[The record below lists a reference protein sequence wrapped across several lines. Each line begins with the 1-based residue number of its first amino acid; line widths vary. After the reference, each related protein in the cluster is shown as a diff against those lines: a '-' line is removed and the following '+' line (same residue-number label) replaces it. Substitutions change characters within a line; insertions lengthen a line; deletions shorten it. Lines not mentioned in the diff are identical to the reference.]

1 MFSTNSEVLLKIETL
16 EQNFASLAEQ
26 NQTLLVHVE
35 KVEEANKTLSGEIRA
50 LRDKDLNE
58 ITASFAEFQ
67 SKQEQEVGLVKVTQV
82 ELNSSLAN
90 VSKEAAEDR
99 QLVDERLSNL
109 SQETEKMEE
118 KVKSGLKVLS
128 EDVEKFNLVKDDL
141 EKRLEIDEDRIEAL
155 ENSGPAMTKN
165 LVGQLEERMTEL
177 QGNTNNT
184 LKTLEERM
192 NIADVE
198 INDVKEEQRLDKAE
212 VGKMTLIQEGI
223 ASQLAEL
230 DRNTKESWRS
240 VEDGLAG
247 RNQELQELAVKLEG
261 HGGRLNQL
269 ETDCQGLASQVRNRS
284 LAHLA
289 KLSNFLRWRRRK
301 GAPKQQDKAMLSWWQ
316 ESMDR

>member
-35 KVEEANKTLSGEIRA
+35 KVEEANKTLSEEIRA

-67 SKQEQEVGLVKVTQV
+67 SKHEQEVDLVKQEVGLVKVTQV

-198 INDVKEEQRLDKAE
+198 INDVKEEQRMDKAE

-261 HGGRLNQL
+261 HGGRLNQV
-269 ETDCQGLASQVRNRS
+269 ETDCQGLASQVRKRS

-289 KLSNFLRWRRRK
+289 KLSNSSSGGGGAKVRRSSRTR
-301 GAPKQQDKAMLSWWQ
+301 QC
-316 ESMDR
+316 

>member
-35 KVEEANKTLSGEIRA
+35 KVEEANKTLSEEIRA

-67 SKQEQEVGLVKVTQV
+67 SKHEQEVDLVKEEVGLVKVTQV

-261 HGGRLNQL
+261 HGGRLNQV
-269 ETDCQGLASQVRNRS
+269 ETECQGLASQVRKRS

-289 KLSNFLRWRRRK
+289 KLSNSSSGGG
-301 GAPKQQDKAMLSWWQ
+301 GAKVRGSSRTRQC
-316 ESMDR
+316 

>member
-35 KVEEANKTLSGEIRA
+35 KVEEANKTLSEEIRA

-67 SKQEQEVGLVKVTQV
+67 SKHEQEVDLVKEEVGLVKVTQV

-99 QLVDERLSNL
+99 QLVDERFSNL

-261 HGGRLNQL
+261 HGGRLNQV

-289 KLSNFLRWRRRK
+289 K
-301 GAPKQQDKAMLSWWQ
+301 
-316 ESMDR
+316 

>member
-35 KVEEANKTLSGEIRA
+35 KVEEANKTLSEEIRA

-67 SKQEQEVGLVKVTQV
+67 SKHDQEVDLVKEEVGLVKVTQV

-247 RNQELQELAVKLEG
+247 RNEELQELAVKLEG

-269 ETDCQGLASQVRNRS
+269 EADCQGLASQVRKRS

-289 KLSNFLRWRRRK
+289 KLSNSSSGRDGAKVRRSSRTR
-301 GAPKQQDKAMLSWWQ
+301 QC
-316 ESMDR
+316 

>member
-35 KVEEANKTLSGEIRA
+35 KVEEANKTLSEEIRA

-67 SKQEQEVGLVKVTQV
+67 SKQEQEVDLVKEEVGLVKVTQV

-165 LVGQLEERMTEL
+165 LVGQMEERMTEL

-247 RNQELQELAVKLEG
+247 RNEELQELAVKLEG
-261 HGGRLNQL
+261 HGGRLNQV
-269 ETDCQGLASQVRNRS
+269 ETDCQGLASQVRKRS

-289 KLSNFLRWRRRK
+289 KLSNSSSGGG
-301 GAPKQQDKAMLSWWQ
+301 GAKVCRSSRTRQC
-316 ESMDR
+316 

>member
-26 NQTLLVHVE
+26 NQTL
-35 KVEEANKTLSGEIRA
+35 EEANKTLSEEIRA

-67 SKQEQEVGLVKVTQV
+67 SKHEQEVDLVKEEVGLVKVTQV

-99 QLVDERLSNL
+99 QLVDERFSNL

-261 HGGRLNQL
+261 HGGRLNQV

-289 KLSNFLRWRRRK
+289 K
-301 GAPKQQDKAMLSWWQ
+301 
-316 ESMDR
+316 

>member
-35 KVEEANKTLSGEIRA
+35 KVEEANKTLSEEIRA

-67 SKQEQEVGLVKVTQV
+67 SKQEQEVDLVKEEVGLVKVTQV
-82 ELNSSLAN
+82 VLNSSLAN

-141 EKRLEIDEDRIEAL
+141 EKRLEIDEDRIVAL

-247 RNQELQELAVKLEG
+247 RNEELQELAVKLEG
-261 HGGRLNQL
+261 HGGRLNQV
-269 ETDCQGLASQVRNRS
+269 ETECQGLASQVRKRS

-289 KLSNFLRWRRRK
+289 KLSNSSSGGD
-301 GAPKQQDKAMLSWWQ
+301 GAKVCGSSRTRQC
-316 ESMDR
+316 